1 MSGAAFMVDD
11 VILLLD
17 YPDSVFPGI
26 GFYFG
31 RASGVGDNIGLT
43 AASGNLIAT
52 LPEFVA
58 VLALFGIAIQFQL
71 RALLKSPYNPRTFSL
86 DGGASGLGR
95 LSQPLCVFLGS
106 ETLTA

>member
-17 YPDSVFPGI
+17 YPDSVFPDI

-31 RASGVGDNIGLT
+31 RALGVGDNIGLT
-43 AASGNLIAT
+43 AASGDLIAM
-52 LPEFVA
+52 LPEFVTL
-58 VLALFGIAIQFQL
+58 LAFLGIAIQLHL
-71 RALLKSPYNPRTFSL
+71 RALLKPPQYPGAFSL

-106 ETLTA
+106 EPLTA